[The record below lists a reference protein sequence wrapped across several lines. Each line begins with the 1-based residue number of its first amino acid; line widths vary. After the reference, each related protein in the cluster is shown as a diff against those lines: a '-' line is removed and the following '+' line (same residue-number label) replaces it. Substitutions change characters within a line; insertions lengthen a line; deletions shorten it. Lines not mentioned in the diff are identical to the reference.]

1 MRILLTLIFAVLFVG
16 CSESNTSNAAYNKQK
31 VTFPSKNI
39 LGFENLFDAGLNT
52 QEDQE
57 VFGVLHFP
65 DNYDVTKPYPT
76 IVAVHG
82 SSNWREHHL
91 KYIEQMRQADFI
103 VFAIHPFDSRG
114 VNSTVGNQ
122 INVTSETIIYEMAM
136 SLNLL
141 WDDPRVDNT
150 KIYAAGWSLGGT
162 ATIFNAWMPLQ
173 MALNKPGAS
182 YAGYLMWYPGCLALP
197 DNNDWDSDVLQIY
210 MGEEDNY
217 TSPKPCVQMVSEINE
232 GGGDATITLY
242 PRSFH
247 SFDGPN
253 PLHLM
258 PEAYS
263 WSSCNFRLNAVSKK
277 VYDPANTELES
288 GLEFSDPQ
296 ARLDAYRSCAVKGE
310 VMAGFSPEYRNAA
323 FDDLG
328 KLLPSL
334 R

>member
-1 MRILLTLIFAVLFVG
+1 MRIIITLILTVLLTN
-16 CSESNTSNAAYNKQK
+16 CSESNISETTYLTEKI
-31 VTFPSKNI
+31 TFPSKNI
-39 LGFENLFDAGLNT
+39 LGFEHLFDGGLDD
-52 QEDQE
+52 QEDLE

-65 DNYDVTKPYPT
+65 DNYDATVPYPT
-76 IVAVHG
+76 IVASHG

-103 VFAIHPFDSRG
+103 VFAMHPFDSRG

-122 INVTSETIIYEMAM
+122 INVTSETMIYEMAM

-173 MALNKPGAS
+173 EALNKPGAS

-197 DNNDWDSDVLQIY
+197 DNNDWDSDVFQIY
-210 MGEEDNY
+210 MGEDDNY
-217 TSPKPCVQMVSEINE
+217 TPPEPCVQMVSEIND

-247 SFDGPN
+247 SFDGPIS
-253 PLHLM
+253 LRLM
-258 PEAYS
+258 PDAYS
-263 WSSCNFRLNAVSKK
+263 WNNCKFKLNAVTKK
-277 VYDPANTELES
+277 VYDPINPD
-288 GLEFSDPQ
+288 LEFSDPT
-296 ARLDAYRSCAVKGE
+296 ARKSAYRSCAVKGD
-310 VMAGFSPEYRNAA
+310 VMAGYSPEYKNAA
-323 FDDLG
+323 YEDLD

-334 R
+334 H

>member
-263 WSSCNFRLNAVSKK
+263 WSSCNFRLNAVTKK

>member
-1 MRILLTLIFAVLFVG
+1 MRIMLTLILVVLLTN
-16 CSESNTSNAAYNKQK
+16 CSKSNISEATYLTEKI
-31 VTFPSKNI
+31 TFPSKNI
-39 LGFENLFDAGLNT
+39 LGFEHLFNGGLVD
-52 QEDQE
+52 QEDLE

-65 DNYDVTKPYPT
+65 DNYDAATPYPT
-76 IVAVHG
+76 IVASHG

-103 VFAIHPFDSRG
+103 VFAMHPFDSRG

-122 INVTSETIIYEMAM
+122 INVTSETMIYEMAM

-173 MALNKPGAS
+173 EALNKPGAS

-197 DNNDWDSDVLQIY
+197 DNNDWDSDVFQIY
-210 MGEEDNY
+210 MGEDDNY
-217 TSPKPCVQMVSEINE
+217 TPPEPCVQMVSEIND

-247 SFDGPN
+247 SFDGPI

-258 PEAYS
+258 PDAYS
-263 WSSCNFRLNAVSKK
+263 WNNCKFKLNAVTKK
-277 VYDPANTELES
+277 VYDPVNAD
-288 GLEFSDPQ
+288 LEFSDPA
-296 ARLDAYRSCAVKGE
+296 ARISAYRSCAVKGD
-310 VMAGFSPEYRNAA
+310 VMAGYSPEYKNAA
-323 FDDLG
+323 HEDLG